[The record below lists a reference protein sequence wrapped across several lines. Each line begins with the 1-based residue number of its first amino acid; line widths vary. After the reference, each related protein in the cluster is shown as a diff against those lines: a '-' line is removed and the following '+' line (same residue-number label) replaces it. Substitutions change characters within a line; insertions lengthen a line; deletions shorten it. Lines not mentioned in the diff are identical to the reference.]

1 MTSHEQTR
9 RTNAPHTASDSWWP
23 LIACSLGTFL
33 LLLYTSIATVALPD
47 IGTGLAASYTQ
58 LQWVVDIYT
67 LALAGLLLGAGSI
80 GDAFGARLVYLIGI
94 AVFTAATLAAGLA
107 QTPEWLIAARGA
119 QGVAGA
125 AMFATIPALI
135 ARAYPEPA
143 RRAIAFAVWGAV
155 AGAASA
161 VGTVAGGVLTQFMG
175 WQWLF
180 LGAVPLCLFSLL
192 LIAKTLPSEGP
203 ETRSTATAKSLD
215 WPGMAT
221 VSIAMASCVYA
232 VISAS
237 EVGWGSPRTL
247 AAFAMSAVAWCG
259 FAFVERGARSPIL
272 PGTLL
277 RSASFLMVL
286 LTAFA
291 YYFAAFGALPALALW
306 LHHQLGVDAMTVS
319 LILVSQLLV
328 FIVASALLSHRFTQ
342 RSIAWRL
349 GAPLLLIGLG
359 AASGFAANG
368 WNDWWALLPFLL
380 LSGVGAGL
388 ISPALPQLAL
398 DSAPS
403 GYAAAASSAPNAAR
417 QLGLALGVAVCGVL
431 ARDGSSGALGSALLS
446 CAAIA
451 VCAGIAVCFVGA
463 RGGKQAGA
471 LDQPRL
477 A

>member
-1 MTSHEQTR
+1 MSSSEQTHS
-9 RTNAPHTASDSWWP
+9 RTTPHTTGDSWWP

-47 IGTGLAASYTQ
+47 IGTELEASYSQ
-58 LQWVVDIYT
+58 LQWVVDVYT

-80 GDAFGARLVYLIGI
+80 GDAFGARRVYLIGI
-94 AVFTAATLAAGLA
+94 AVFSAATLTAGLA
-107 QTPEWLIAARGA
+107 QTPEWLIGARGA
-119 QGVAGA
+119 QGVGGA

-135 ARAYPEPA
+135 AQAYPEPR
-143 RRAIAFAVWGAV
+143 RRAVAFAVWGAV

-161 VGTVAGGVLTQFMG
+161 VGTVAGGVLTQFLG

-180 LGAVPLCLFSLL
+180 LGAVPLCLISLL
-192 LIAKTLPSEGP
+192 LVAKTLPRE
-203 ETRSTATAKSLD
+203 STKTHSNAAAKSLD

-221 VSIAMASCVYA
+221 VSIAMACCVYA

-247 AAFAMSAVAWCG
+247 TAFALSAVAWCG
-259 FAFVERGARSPIL
+259 FAFVERGARAPIL

-277 RSASFLMVL
+277 RSPSFLMVL

-291 YYFAAFGALPALALW
+291 YYFAAFGVLPAFALW
-306 LHHQLGVDAMTVS
+306 LHHQLGVNAINVS
-319 LILVSQLLV
+319 LILVTQLLV
-328 FIVASALLSHRFTQ
+328 FIAASVLLSHRFTQ
-342 RSIAWRL
+342 HSIGWRL

-359 AASGFAANG
+359 AASGFASNS
-368 WNDWWALLPFLL
+368 WNNWWALLPFLL

-388 ISPALPQLAL
+388 ISPALPLLAL

-417 QLGLALGVAVCGVL
+417 QLGLALGVAVCGAL
-431 ARDGSSGALGSALLS
+431 ARDGSSNALGSALLS
-446 CAAIA
+446 CAAVAALAGAI
-451 VCAGIAVCFVGA
+451 VCLVGA
-463 RGGKQAGA
+463 RAGKQVGA
-471 LDQPRL
+471 LDRPGPT
-477 A
+477 